1 MSPQTSNRNLIHVGR
16 STLSSETTPL
26 GKVLLLRENPRKNP
40 IICEYILPDYS
51 ANRPGRIRKKD
62 EPLQDSWQI
71 MFMENERFSVPEVLF
86 RPDDIGMYHVL
97 SDLYDY
103 SLMIFPLPL
112 RSSTIRSCQR
122 NCSKHRSSS
131 RRLAGYVLGEHRLDR
146 WNHQIPRVP

>member
-86 RPDDIGMYHVL
+86 RPDDIGTYHIL
-97 SDLYDY
+97 SGLYDH
-103 SLMIFPLPL
+103 SLMLFLFVF
-112 RSSTIRSCQR
+112 RSSTIRSGQC

-131 RRLAGYVLGEHRLDR
+131 RRFAGYVLGKHWFDR